1 MRRIST
7 PLHFTLKAWAAV
19 VLLLAVVAAIAAGV
33 TLYGHQGKRLND
45 ETNARIDA
53 GRVQRQQ
60 TDYELCVKI
69 DGLES
74 ALRNVVETAFTGTV
88 TITPAEVAQLPE
100 ATRRIL
106 EALEPVLKD
115 SSNATEVRKSTV
127 LAQVPATQDCG
138 PAPPGETT
146 TTQPPATTS
155 TTRAAPPTTG

>member
-1 MRRIST
+1 M
-7 PLHFTLKAWAAV
+7 PLHFTVRAWVAIAI
-19 VLLLAVVAAIAAGV
+19 VLSVVVAVGVGV
-33 TLYGHQGKRLND
+33 TLYGRQGQRVNR
-45 ETNARIDA
+45 ETNARIDS

-69 DGLES
+69 DGLET

-115 SSNATEVRKSTV
+115 SSAATEVRKSTV

-138 PAPPGETT
+138 EPPPGETT
-146 TTQPPATTS
+146 TS
-155 TTRAAPPTTG
+155 AAPPTSRARGG